1 MTSSTNRH
9 IGAGTNIFMHLR
21 KYNQQEEFW
30 KASLDTFSYLHA
42 EYFINPDV
50 KSWREREIDRANKRL
65 ESQAHKF
72 QIQQVIPKEQMI
84 MDLII
89 CTKEKI

>member
-9 IGAGTNIFMHLR
+9 IGAGTKIFMHLR

-30 KASLDTFSYLHA
+30 KASFDTFSYLHA
-42 EYFINPDV
+42 EYVINPDV
-50 KSWREREIDRANKRL
+50 KTWRQREIDRANKRL

-72 QIQQVIPKEQMI
+72 QIQQVIPKEQLI

-89 CTKEKI
+89 CKKEKI